1 MKNCGRALL
10 CSADGTQRLWK
21 TQGGEAGHPQPAG
34 EESRVDSSSLAPG
47 AGSCRGG
54 RGPCSPLTTWL
65 LEAAGQAQPHI
76 PDPEL

>member
-21 TQGGEAGHPQPAG
+21 TQGGEAGHPQPVG

-47 AGSCRGG
+47 AGSCQGG
-54 RGPCSPLTTWL
+54 QRALLPSHNLAPRSGRASP
-65 LEAAGQAQPHI
+65 ASHP
-76 PDPEL
+76 